1 MKKILLA
8 TDGSSCS
15 LEAGRKTQEFLEAWP
30 QAELIVL
37 HVIPPMSYSFDTTV
51 ILPEIEASEKAEIEE
66 GRQTFEAQFGDQP
79 RARFVSSHGLPAE
92 VICDLASRE
101 NVDLIIVGS
110 HGKGSVKRALLGSVS
125 QAVVHHAGR
134 PVLVVRGFK
143 PT

>member
-15 LEAGRKTQEFLEAWP
+15 LEAGRKTLEFLAAWP

-66 GRQTFEAQFGDQP
+66 GRQTFEAQFGD
-79 RARFVSSHGLPAE
+79 
-92 VICDLASRE
+92 
-101 NVDLIIVGS
+101 
-110 HGKGSVKRALLGSVS
+110 
-125 QAVVHHAGR
+125 
-134 PVLVVRGFK
+134 
-143 PT
+143 

>member
-1 MKKILLA
+1 M
-8 TDGSSCS
+8 
-15 LEAGRKTQEFLEAWP
+15 
-30 QAELIVL
+30 
-37 HVIPPMSYSFDTTV
+37 
-51 ILPEIEASEKAEIEE
+51 
-66 GRQTFEAQFGDQP
+66 
-79 RARFVSSHGLPAE
+79 
-92 VICDLASRE
+92 ICDLASRE